1 MARIAFIGL
10 GNMGLP
16 MARNLVAAN
25 HEVTGYDIV
34 TGAVEAFS
42 AYGGRAAETAGACLE
57 SAEFV
62 VTMLP
67 EGRHVREVYSQTII
81 PNAPGDAVLVD
92 CSTIDVETARDVAAR
107 AAAAG
112 FTMLDAPVSG
122 GTGGAEAGTLT
133 FMVGGSGDGFRR
145 VQPLLEVMGR
155 TVVHVGDAG
164 TGQVAKIC
172 NNLILGM
179 SMIATCESLAMG
191 QKLGVNIDALFSI
204 ISQSSGQSWALT
216 TYCPVA
222 GPVPA
227 SPANRDYQPGFTA
240 AMMAK
245 DLRLAMDAAG
255 TAGQATRLGA
265 EASRM
270 FDEFLEAGGGA
281 LDFSAIYRKIE
292 TAPS

>member
-34 TGAVEAFS
+34 AGAVEAF
-42 AYGGRAAETAGACLE
+42 ATEGGTTAETAEACLQG
-57 SAEFV
+57 AEFV

-67 EGRHVREVYSQTII
+67 EGRHVREVYTEIII

-92 CSTIDVETARDVAAR
+92 CSTIDVETAREVAAR
-107 AAAAG
+107 ADEAG
-112 FTMLDAPVSG
+112 FAMLDAPVSG

-133 FMVGGSGDGFRR
+133 FMVGGSADGFLR
-145 VQPLLEVMGR
+145 VQPLLDAMGR

-172 NNLILGM
+172 NNLILGI
-179 SMIATCESLAMG
+179 SMIATCESLSMG
-191 QKLGVNIDALFSI
+191 QKLGVDIDALFSI
-204 ISQSSGQSWALT
+204 ISQSSGQSWVLT
-216 TYCPVA
+216 SYCPVA

-227 SPANRDYQPGFTA
+227 SPANRDYQPGFTT

-245 DLRLAMDAAG
+245 DLRLALDAAG

-292 TAPS
+292 AASS

>member
-34 TGAVEAFS
+34 AGAVEAF
-42 AYGGRAAETAGACLE
+42 AAEGGTTAETAEACLQG
-57 SAEFV
+57 AEFV

-67 EGRHVREVYSQTII
+67 EGRHVREVYSETII
-81 PNAPGDAVLVD
+81 PNAPDDAVLVD
-92 CSTIDVETARDVAAR
+92 CSTIDVETAREVAAR
-107 AAAAG
+107 AGEAG
-112 FTMLDAPVSG
+112 FAMLDAPVSG

-133 FMVGGSGDGFRR
+133 FMVGGSADGFRR
-145 VQPLLEVMGR
+145 VQPLLDAMGR

-172 NNLILGM
+172 NNLILGI
-179 SMIATCESLAMG
+179 SMIATCESLSMG

-204 ISQSSGQSWALT
+204 ISQSSGQSWVLT

-227 SPANRDYQPGFTA
+227 SPANRDYQPGFTT

-245 DLRLAMDAAG
+245 DLRLAMAAAG

-292 TAPS
+292 TASS

>member
-34 TGAVEAFS
+34 AGAVEAF
-42 AYGGRAAETAGACLE
+42 AAEGGTTAETAEACLQG
-57 SAEFV
+57 AEFV

-67 EGRHVREVYSQTII
+67 EGRHVREVYSETII

-92 CSTIDVETARDVAAR
+92 CSTIDVETAREVAAR
-107 AAAAG
+107 AGEAG
-112 FTMLDAPVSG
+112 FAMLDAPVSG

-133 FMVGGSGDGFRR
+133 FMVGGSADGFRR
-145 VQPLLEVMGR
+145 VQPLLDAMGR

-172 NNLILGM
+172 NNLILGI
-179 SMIATCESLAMG
+179 SMIATCESLSMG

-204 ISQSSGQSWALT
+204 ISQSSGQSWVLT

-227 SPANRDYQPGFTA
+227 SPANRDYQPGFTT

-245 DLRLAMDAAG
+245 DLRLAMAAAG

-292 TAPS
+292 TASS

>member
-1 MARIAFIGL
+1 MAQVAFIGL

-16 MARNLVAAN
+16 MARNLIGAS
-25 HEVTGYDIV
+25 HEVVGYDIV
-34 TGAVEAFS
+34 PEAMEAF
-42 AYGGRAAETAGACLE
+42 AAAGGRCAGSATACLE
-57 SAEFV
+57 GAEFV

-67 EGRHVREVYSQTII
+67 EGRHVRDVYTGTIL
-81 PNAPGDAVLVD
+81 PGAPEGAVLVD
-92 CSTIDVETARDVAAR
+92 CSTIDVDTARDVAGA

-112 FTMLDAPVSG
+112 FVMLDAPVSG

-133 FMVGGSGDGFRR
+133 FMVGGPADGFRR
-145 VQPLLEVMGR
+145 IAPLLEVMGR

-172 NNLILGM
+172 NNMILGV

-191 QKLGVNIDALFSI
+191 QKLGVSAETLFSI
-204 ISQSSGQSWALT
+204 ISKSSGQSWALT
-216 TYCPVA
+216 SYCPVP

-227 SPANRDYQPGFTA
+227 SPANRDYQPGFTT

-245 DLRLAMDAAG
+245 DLKLALGAG
-255 TAGQATRLGA
+255 ATAGQATRIGA

-270 FDEFLEAGGGA
+270 FDELLEAGSGA
-281 LDFSAIYRKIE
+281 LDFSSIYRKIE
-292 TAPS
+292 SGS

>member
-34 TGAVEAFS
+34 AGAVEAF
-42 AYGGRAAETAGACLE
+42 AAEGGTTAETTEACLQG
-57 SAEFV
+57 AEFV

-67 EGRHVREVYSQTII
+67 EGRHVREVYTETII

-92 CSTIDVETARDVAAR
+92 CSTIDVETAREVAAR
-107 AAAAG
+107 AGEAG
-112 FTMLDAPVSG
+112 FAMLDAPVSG

-133 FMVGGSGDGFRR
+133 FMVGGSADGFRR
-145 VQPLLEVMGR
+145 VQPLLDAMGR
-155 TVVHVGDAG
+155 TVVHVGGAG
-164 TGQVAKIC
+164 TGQVSKIC
-172 NNLILGM
+172 NNLILGI
-179 SMIATCESLAMG
+179 SMIATCESLSMG
-191 QKLGVNIDALFSI
+191 QKLGVDIDALFSI
-204 ISQSSGQSWALT
+204 ISQSSGQSWVLT

-227 SPANRDYQPGFTA
+227 SPANRDYQPGFTT

-245 DLRLAMDAAG
+245 DLRLALDAAG
-255 TAGQATRLGA
+255 TAGQDTRLGA

-292 TAPS
+292 SASS

>member
-34 TGAVEAFS
+34 AGAVEAF
-42 AYGGRAAETAGACLE
+42 AAEGGRAAETAEACLQG
-57 SAEFV
+57 AEFV

-67 EGRHVREVYSQTII
+67 EGQHVREVYSETII

-107 AAAAG
+107 AGEAG
-112 FTMLDAPVSG
+112 FAMLDAPVSG

-145 VQPLLEVMGR
+145 VQPLLDVMGR

-172 NNLILGM
+172 NNLILGI
-179 SMIATCESLAMG
+179 SMIATCESLSMG

-204 ISQSSGQSWALT
+204 ISQSSGQSWVLT

-227 SPANRDYQPGFTA
+227 SPANRDYQPGFTT

-270 FDEFLEAGGGA
+270 FDEFLEAGGGT

-292 TAPS
+292 AASS

>member
-34 TGAVEAFS
+34 AGAVEAF
-42 AYGGRAAETAGACLE
+42 AADGGTTAETAEACLQG
-57 SAEFV
+57 AEFV

-67 EGRHVREVYSQTII
+67 EGRHVREVYTETII

-92 CSTIDVETARDVAAR
+92 CSTIDVETAREVAAR
-107 AAAAG
+107 AGEAG
-112 FTMLDAPVSG
+112 FAMLDAPVSG

-133 FMVGGSGDGFRR
+133 FMVGGSADGFRR
-145 VQPLLEVMGR
+145 VQPLLDVMGR
-155 TVVHVGDAG
+155 TVVHVGGAG
-164 TGQVAKIC
+164 TGQVSKIC
-172 NNLILGM
+172 NNLILGI
-179 SMIATCESLAMG
+179 SMIATCESLSMG
-191 QKLGVNIDALFSI
+191 QKLGVDIDALFSI
-204 ISQSSGQSWALT
+204 ISQSSGQSWVLT

-227 SPANRDYQPGFTA
+227 SPANRDYQPGFTT

-245 DLRLAMDAAG
+245 DLRLALDAAG
-255 TAGQATRLGA
+255 TADQATRLGA

-292 TAPS
+292 AASS

>member
-34 TGAVEAFS
+34 AGAVEAF
-42 AYGGRAAETAGACLE
+42 AAEGGTTAETAEACLQG
-57 SAEFV
+57 AEFV

-67 EGRHVREVYSQTII
+67 EGRHVREVYSETII
-81 PNAPGDAVLVD
+81 PNAPGDATLVD
-92 CSTIDVETARDVAAR
+92 CSTIDVGTAREVAAR
-107 AAAAG
+107 AGEAG
-112 FTMLDAPVSG
+112 FAMLDAPVSG

-133 FMVGGSGDGFRR
+133 FMVGGSADGFRR
-145 VQPLLEVMGR
+145 VQPLLDAMGR

-172 NNLILGM
+172 NNLILGI
-179 SMIATCESLAMG
+179 SMIATCESLSMG

-204 ISQSSGQSWALT
+204 ISQSSGQSWVLT

-227 SPANRDYQPGFTA
+227 SPANRDYQPGFTT

-292 TAPS
+292 SASS

>member
-34 TGAVEAFS
+34 AGAVEAF
-42 AYGGRAAETAGACLE
+42 AAEGGTTAETAEACLQG
-57 SAEFV
+57 AEFV

-67 EGRHVREVYSQTII
+67 EGRHVREVYTETII

-107 AAAAG
+107 AGEAG
-112 FTMLDAPVSG
+112 FAMLDAPVSG

-133 FMVGGSGDGFRR
+133 FMVGGSADGFRR
-145 VQPLLEVMGR
+145 VQPLLDAMGR
-155 TVVHVGDAG
+155 TVVHVGGAG
-164 TGQVAKIC
+164 TGQVSKIC
-172 NNLILGM
+172 NNLILGI
-179 SMIATCESLAMG
+179 SMIATCESLSMG
-191 QKLGVNIDALFSI
+191 QKLGVDIDALFSI
-204 ISQSSGQSWALT
+204 ISQSSGQSWVLT

-227 SPANRDYQPGFTA
+227 SPANRDYQPGFTT

-245 DLRLAMDAAG
+245 DLRLALDAAG

-292 TAPS
+292 AASS